1 MLTNLGS
8 IPIFLLSI
16 LLMQI
21 LYSLIAKCTRTGS
34 KINNFTV
41 RKIQDFRWAGLNI
54 LFNEFYITIC
64 FSVIINLKRMQVT
77 SIALGF
83 NNVLAAIF
91 GLLVAGIPI
100 FLAVSLAKKWK
111 HAPSKEHVEGGE
123 QEDPTGTKVTSS
135 CVSLGDHSIMDEQV
149 ILEEQPPK

>member
-1 MLTNLGS
+1 
-8 IPIFLLSI
+8 
-16 LLMQI
+16 
-21 LYSLIAKCTRTGS
+21 
-34 KINNFTV
+34 
-41 RKIQDFRWAGLNI
+41 
-54 LFNEFYITIC
+54 
-64 FSVIINLKRMQVT
+64 MQVT

-135 CVSLGDHSIMDEQV
+135 CVSLGDHSIADEQV